1 MTLRAGYGVMAA
13 LLLAGG
19 AAAEEQQDNA
29 AAFRAEQQRWISPAN
44 PYGYQPVPQSVPTIL
59 HPYDTDDGR
68 RSRRPERQVD
78 ERFGNDDRFGNDLPR
93 RQR

>member
-1 MTLRAGYGVMAA
+1 MMLRVGLAVLTLF
-13 LLLAGG
+13 LTGG
-19 AAAEEQQDNA
+19 ASAAEDPTNA
-29 AAFRAEQQRWISPAN
+29 AAFRAEQQRWISPTN
-44 PYGYQPVPQSVPTIL
+44 PYGYQPVPQPVPTNL

-78 ERFGNDDRFGNDLPR
+78 ERFGHDDRFGNDVPR